1 MTVHRLIT
9 CNSSSRFRVAILLG
23 LLTLLGACSPAT
35 TPSPITEGVCG
46 ASFAYGRPVHS
57 LANTQLLCRKSYAVL
72 HDNRRKVPLY
82 SAQQLRAE
90 ALEGTVTRT
99 DDFRPDPELLVGQRA
114 ELGDYRNSGYDR
126 GHMAPAGDFST
137 DPQAMS
143 ESFLLSNMVPQN
155 GTMNSGIWAG
165 LESATRACAK
175 GVGVVFV
182 LTGPIFEGIP
192 KTIGAGQVAV
202 PSHLFKIILE
212 VQSGDSRAYLMPNTA
227 LPAQGGGFTQYRVSI
242 DEVEGRTG
250 LDFFPGGQVSEDT
263 LGTLCKNTFGT

>member
-1 MTVHRLIT
+1 MPAHLPA
-9 CNSSSRFRVAILLG
+9 SSSLSSHLRAALL
-23 LLTLLGACSPAT
+23 LLLALLAACSPA
-35 TPSPITEGVCG
+35 SPPNPLTEGVCG
-46 ASFAYGRPVHS
+46 ASFAYGRPAHA
-57 LANTQLLCRKSYAVL
+57 LPETQFLCRKGYAVL
-72 HDNRRKVPLY
+72 HDNGRKVPLY

-90 ALEGTVTRT
+90 ALDGSVART
-99 DDFRPDPELLVGQRA
+99 DDFRPDPELLEGQRA

-165 LESATRACAK
+165 LESATRACARS
-175 GVGVVFV
+175 VGAIYV
-182 LTGPIFEGIP
+182 LTGPVFEGTP
-192 KTIGAGQVAV
+192 RAIGTNQVAV
-202 PSHLFKIILE
+202 PSHLYKIILE
-212 VQSGDSRAYLMPNTA
+212 AQGGDSRAYLMPNTA

-242 DEVEGRTG
+242 DEVERRTG
-250 LDFFPGGQVSEDT
+250 LDFFPGGQVLEDG